1 MALVVKN
8 HLPMQEARDA
18 GSVSLVWEDPLEEG
32 MATRQNSCL
41 ENPVDRGAWWI
52 TVYGVTKSQT

>member
-18 GSVSLVWEDPLEEG
+18 GSVSLVREDPLEEG

-41 ENPVDRGAWWI
+41 ENPVDRGAW
-52 TVYGVTKSQT
+52 